1 MREDLV
7 AKLRKIIVNDLFVEI
22 AENDIGL
29 DDGLRTVVGLD
40 SVGFVELRVLCEQR
54 FNVEINDNDY
64 TPENFTSIRLLAT
77 LIDRLQG
84 RGIGANAR
92 QLRLCSP
99 RLRVADSEKF
109 TVRQPQKN
117 CRLALKRRGGGN
129 TLP

>member
-22 AENDIGL
+22 TENDIGL

-77 LIDRLQG
+77 LIDRLQ
-84 RGIGANAR
+84 A
-92 QLRLCSP
+92 
-99 RLRVADSEKF
+99 
-109 TVRQPQKN
+109 QK
-117 CRLALKRRGGGN
+117 AAV
-129 TLP
+129 